1 MKRFLVL
8 VLTCLLAS
16 STIISQSAQ
25 EPPEL
30 AEATE
35 LTKSVAKLFKEDKFD
50 EALPLAKR
58 ALEIR
63 ERLLPRTDARI
74 AMSLGYVGDLYM
86 AKRDYDNAK
95 KMFERLL
102 ALQEEQGG
110 PNDVKL
116 ASTLDRLAVL
126 YNRDGKPAKA
136 EELYQRALA
145 LREKALGTE
154 DVQVAET
161 YYALGQFYRIRKEFD
176 KALNSYR
183 RSLAIYV
190 RAGGDTAD
198 GFERASTGFSCVGYE
213 SGNRAI
219 LKELDAIRKQFAPAK
234 PQPPVDKILNGYAIV
249 LAKPEYPVRAR
260 EQHLSGTIV
269 VQVEIDEEG
278 KVISAKDICGGVP
291 YLGEASVKAALKSRF
306 APTTISGVP
315 VKTKGIV
322 QFSFIAP
329 PAIPRILPD

>member
-1 MKRFLVL
+1 MKRVLVL
-8 VLTCLLAS
+8 LLTCLLAS
-16 STIISQSAQ
+16 STIISQSAR

-30 AEATE
+30 AEATK
-35 LTKSVAKLFKEDKFD
+35 LTESVAQLFKEEKFD

-63 ERLLPRTDARI
+63 ERLLPRTDPRV
-74 AMSLGYVGDLYM
+74 AMSLGYVGDLYI

-95 KMFERLL
+95 KTFERLL
-102 ALQEEQGG
+102 QLQEEQGG

-145 LREKALGTE
+145 LREKALGPE
-154 DVQVAET
+154 DVQVADT
-161 YYALGQFYRIRKEFD
+161 YYALGQLYRVRKEFD

-183 RSLAIYV
+183 RSLVIYV
-190 RAGGDTAD
+190 RDRENTAD
-198 GFERASTGFSCVGYE
+198 AFERASTGLSCVGYE
-213 SGNRAI
+213 SGNKAVFT
-219 LKELDAIRKQFAPAK
+219 ELEAIRKQFAPAQPR
-234 PQPPVDKILNGYAIV
+234 PQVDKILNGSAVV
-249 LAKPEYPVRAR
+249 LAKPEYPARAR

-269 VQVEIDEEG
+269 VQVDIDEEG
-278 KVISAKDICGGVP
+278 KVTSAKDVCGGVP
-291 YLGEASVKAALKSRF
+291 YLGEAAVKAALKSRF

-315 VKTKGIV
+315 VKVKGV
-322 QFSFIAP
+322 LQFNFVASP
-329 PAIPRILPD
+329 TIPRILPE